1 MSRYI
6 DAELL
11 KDTFNAS
18 LNIGDE
24 TFDINAIC
32 ECIDF
37 QPLADVEPKTKWILC
52 SVRLPENEIEV
63 ELSIERHANGK
74 VYKFTCRGIHEDG
87 KMLTENS
94 RFDWDDNDFEYSEEN
109 DSCLIP
115 EGWYECSRYCEE
127 FGVIDDF
134 VIAWMPLPK
143 PFKEKEEKTNE

>member
-6 DAELL
+6 DVDEL
-11 KDTFNAS
+11 KDYINGNEQFIDWQKKEIIECLDCCDT
-18 LNIGDE
+18 IG
-24 TFDINAIC
+24 
-32 ECIDF
+32 
-37 QPLADVEPKTKWILC
+37 WIPC
-52 SVRLPENEIEV
+52 SVRLPENEVEV
-63 ELSIERHANGK
+63 ELSIERHVNGK
-74 VYKFTCRGIHEDG
+74 VYRFTCRGIYENG